1 MWQIEQEALHLM
13 RRVLRSLGL
22 FTPESSPSSL
32 SALAQ
37 QAGIPARHLDVFRL
51 WLETL
56 VGAHWLVEANGSF
69 AVGGRW
75 TEAKVE
81 QADADAMVAGVRIWL
96 ARLEPFCVPL
106 LTGRLQAT
114 DVFFAEDSDLAPE
127 SLARL
132 LPAANLAGEAVRA
145 LMPAL
150 TQRAGAEGQPLRVL
164 FLGVRVPEA
173 VQEWLSLLSGQVR
186 CTFGVSSLFFA
197 KRLSQV
203 AGDIEVRLYDMDLE
217 PLLQGWEPQSF
228 DLVVA
233 DQAVHRSRN
242 LHTALIHAPQ

>member
-1 MWQIEQEALHLM
+1 MTSERQVRLFVVLNPQDHSLSRPYACNGEQAAADWRAAETAADRAVSELAVSVGVDELADLSRWVQQDMWQIEQEALHLM

-114 DVFFAEDSDLAPE
+114 
-127 SLARL
+127 
-132 LPAANLAGEAVRA
+132 A
-145 LMPAL
+145 L
-150 TQRAGAEGQPLRVL
+150 
-164 FLGVRVPEA
+164 
-173 VQEWLSLLSGQVR
+173 
-186 CTFGVSSLFFA
+186 
-197 KRLSQV
+197 
-203 AGDIEVRLYDMDLE
+203 
-217 PLLQGWEPQSF
+217 
-228 DLVVA
+228 
-233 DQAVHRSRN
+233 
-242 LHTALIHAPQ
+242 